1 METDVL
7 GSNGQNKQKELLTV
21 GNKKLIFSHIGS
33 AVIGAAIGASI
44 SRIIPIKQPDVP
56 TDDEK
61 DTTPTNDNSSQEP
74 IEEPKKEEPKE
85 EEPKEEEPKEEEPK
99 EEEPKEEE
107 PKEEEPKEEE
117 PKEDS
122 ENPSQDEIDK
132 IAEDLVKDSKID
144 DRDIIDEGSLLHFT
158 DYVKINLP
166 NGLEADGFV
175 FDIEGQNFVLA
186 DLDGDGV
193 YDNLLAHVNGM
204 LTDVDIPI
212 FAPDGSIVTTLN
224 EIIARNHLTESD
236 IEQIVNENGDI
247 DLVMTDTERRQIE
260 NDDVEGDIARVEEP
274 NKVDDVNSEAEG
286 EELDIEEPNKPEVK
300 DDDVAQLSP
309 EEEDVLL
316 QDLLGKHINKSNVAD
331 SYSEVDEIIQVDD
344 EDEVFKK
351 ELEKHPID
359 NPSYPDSP
367 NDSNITDL
375 LESNIPDEISELPID
390 D

>member
-74 IEEPKKEEPKE
+74 IEEPKK
-85 EEPKEEEPKEEEPK
+85 EEPKEEEPK

>member
-56 TDDEK
+56 TDEEK

-74 IEEPKKEEPKE
+74 IEEPKKDEPKE
-85 EEPKEEEPKEEEPK
+85 EEPKED
-99 EEEPKEEE
+99 EPKEEE

-274 NKVDDVNSEAEG
+274 NNVDDVNSEAEG

-351 ELEKHPID
+351 ELEKHPIN